1 MNRLR
6 ALFDEQGQSPWLDNL
21 KRGYLTSGQLA
32 AMVDRG
38 IRGLTS
44 NPTILQKA
52 IQGSPDYDEQFKEL
66 AVDDQPVLD
75 DYWALVLQDI
85 NGALDVFTPL
95 YESSGGRDGFAS
107 VEVAPGLARDTQG
120 TIEAARE
127 LHERIKRPNVLVK
140 IPATAECVPAI
151 EQMIS
156 EGRSI
161 NVTLIFSLKG
171 YADVMEAYL
180 SGLEACTGDLSR
192 RRERRVVLHQPRR
205 HRGGPT
211 ARGNRHPRG
220 LSRNSGKAA
229 VAQGKL
235 AYQQFTEAFKG
246 PRWDALA
253 ARGAQ
258 LQRPLW
264 ASTSTKNPAYPDTL
278 YVDQLIGPYTVNT
291 MPDETIAKFED
302 HGTVARTVDAGPR
315 RGPPRLGGPGGLWHR
330 RGRRR
335 PRPRGGGHRELLQVV
350 RRAPCRAP
358 DEGGRDRRAD
368 LIDQADSV
376 RP

>member
-6 ALFDEQGQSPWLDNL
+6 ALFEEQGQSPWLDNL
-21 KRGYLTSGQLA
+21 KRGYITSGQLA
-32 AMVDRG
+32 SMVNQG

-44 NPTILQKA
+44 NPTILQRA
-52 IQGSPDYDEQFKEL
+52 IQGSVDYDEQFKLL
-66 AVDDQPVLD
+66 AVDDHPVLD

-85 NGALDVFTPL
+85 NSALDVFTPL
-95 YESSGGRDGFAS
+95 YEASGGRDGFAS

-120 TIEAARE
+120 TIDAARE
-127 LHERIKRPNVLVK
+127 LHARIERPNVLVK
-140 IPATAECVPAI
+140 IPGTTECVPAI
-151 EQMIS
+151 KQMIS

-180 SGLEACTGDLSR
+180 SGLEACPGDLSR
-192 RRERRVVLHQPRR
+192 VASVASFFISRVDTEVDRRLEAIGTPDALAQR
-205 HRGGPT
+205 
-211 ARGNRHPRG
+211 
-220 LSRNSGKAA
+220 GKAA

-235 AYQQFTEAFKG
+235 AYQLFTQTFSG
-246 PRWDALA
+246 SRWDALA

-278 YVDQLIGPYTVNT
+278 YVDQLVGPDTVNT

-302 HGTVARTVDAGPR
+302 HGTVARTVDAGMDDA
-315 RGPPRLGGPGGLWHR
+315 HR
-330 RGRRR
+330 DWEALAGFGIDVDDVARVLEEEGIASFCKSFD
-335 PRPRGGGHRELLQVV
+335 ELLAALQTK
-350 RRAPCRAP
+350 A
-358 DEGGRDRRAD
+358 DEVAA
-368 LIDQADSV
+368 QN
-376 RP
+376 